1 MYWLKL
7 KAAEKPAVNF
17 GLETLSTVSWMPQL
31 WAPWPRAP
39 ASSASSAFPLSSGLG
54 KAGLSS
60 ADQGKLAQRGV
71 LAFPLTSQPGIP
83 F

>member
-1 MYWLKL
+1 MYRLTL
-7 KAAEKPAVNF
+7 KAVEKPAVNF
-17 GLETLSTVSWMPQL
+17 GLETLSMVSWMPPL

-39 ASSASSAFPLSSGLG
+39 ASSAFPLPSRLS

-60 ADQGKLAQRGV
+60 AHQEKLAQAG
-71 LAFPLTSQPGIP
+71 AAGFPPTSQPGIP

>member
-7 KAAEKPAVNF
+7 KAVEKPAVNF
-17 GLETLSTVSWMPQL
+17 GLETLFMVSWVPRF

-39 ASSASSAFPLSSGLG
+39 ASSAFPLSSRLS

-60 ADQGKLAQRGV
+60 ADQEKLAQAG
-71 LAFPLTSQPGIP
+71 AAGFPLTSQPGIP